1 MEHHILPKPFKY
13 RLIPTPAQAQV
24 LEAVWWRCRELYNAG
39 LEERKAAWEKCGV
52 SVTFAMQSAQRPAI
66 TEARPKYHDL
76 NAQVL
81 QDVPLT
87 SIIGGRLAGSLSFLY
102 SGAPRERRCSGWWR
116 P

>member
-66 TEARPKYHDL
+66 TEHIPSTMTSTSGSCRTFRS
-76 NAQVL
+76 
-81 QDVPLT
+81 PL
-87 SIIGGRLAGSLSFLY
+87 L
-102 SGAPRERRCSGWWR
+102 
-116 P
+116 